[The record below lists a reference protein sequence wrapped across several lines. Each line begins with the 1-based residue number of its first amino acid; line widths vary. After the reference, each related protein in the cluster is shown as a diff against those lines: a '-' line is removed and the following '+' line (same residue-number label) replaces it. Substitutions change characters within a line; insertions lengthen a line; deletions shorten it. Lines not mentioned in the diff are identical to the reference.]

1 MYLQKDGG
9 VVSPLIDNAFDPWVD
24 GHVGNRVLV
33 AAHIFSVAFT
43 QVLVQNIHLTL
54 GLHGKPVDGIL
65 DFDWCVFVEVTK
77 PAVQHIV
84 LLCFAIACYI
94 GPISWPS
101 F

>member
-33 AAHIFSVAFT
+33 TAHIFSDAFT
-43 QVLVQNIHLTL
+43 QVPVQNIHLTL

-77 PAVQHIV
+77 PAFKKN

-94 GPISWPS
+94 GPISWHS